1 MNSHE
6 SVAAFPGALRANTT
20 LRTLQFESTQ
30 WQIHE
35 VQAYVSAIRF
45 GNKTLEK
52 FSLTPEDRLGR
63 EQAVGGAATPGSL
76 LDSESKVQHGDGW
89 VPEAVVERIASNCT
103 LSSGGT
109 TTRRGIGQTRVG
121 RPCDH
126 PQVALFVSVRQ
137 RRAWHTVGLHTQVS
151 LLDRSSINDQAT
163 LEGSQSVLKDD
174 VA

>member
-63 EQAVGGAATPGSL
+63 EQAVELQLLAPYLTRNRQYNTVMDGSRKL
-76 LDSESKVQHGDGW
+76 LWKES
-89 VPEAVVERIASNCT
+89 PPI
-103 LSSGGT
+103 
-109 TTRRGIGQTRVG
+109 
-121 RPCDH
+121 
-126 PQVALFVSVRQ
+126 ALFPLVVQQLVAVSAKPEWV
-137 RRAWHTVGLHTQVS
+137 AHAITPKWLFSFLCDSVGHG
-151 LLDRSSINDQAT
+151 T
-163 LEGSQSVLKDD
+163 LW
-174 VA
+174 AYTHR